1 MESSRT
7 NVTEARK
14 CKSEHAMQ
22 IPRILDAKV
31 EPLFSLPSDLMS
43 PKRCKRKGE
52 ALIKE
57 KEKVQKFRGASHTA
71 KRLREEKF
79 RRFMV
84 GLIVK
89 PELPEM
95 DVDLS
100 DDKDIN
106 RYYYYVCNG
115 VDTIHTVSIED
126 VFVEAI
132 LDLVP
137 GSLRDKFSNFA
148 SDLILEIKKD
158 FTMNMKK
165 AIVEFAL
172 TDPSEE
178 RPSEF
183 NGIREDERR
192 IQHPDLRK
200 HVAQCREI
208 LHADLNLIN
217 PCMRMTLEQW
227 VCDYSQFRLI
237 NLEHIVTHKESWD
250 LTNFHTLI
258 SRQIVANRRILRKA
272 WYIGIQEIFLVNNR
286 KKMVPSP
293 MQRRQFKRFFDCVA
307 KLMESQLLR
316 ACKRSLR
323 DFVNYIAD
331 DKPGGC
337 RFKVSIIVVS
347 RELAFQ
353 PSFDNFK
360 KSLCNILEAICDA
373 VRNFERLETQL
384 YLDWAGPQEF
394 LKPQISQPIV
404 EQLKRQINQLID
416 RERIIP
422 EQKMVELRKYAYL
435 HNDEELGRTE
445 AFLLNERTKLEE
457 YEMRIKLYHDLAG
470 SIPIE
475 IERTV
480 FAGFFEVSHAPFVR
494 TIVENV
500 ERFKGLLIDRL
511 VDRYQNT
518 TKK

>member
-1 MESSRT
+1 MESSRLEET
-7 NVTEARK
+7 KARK
-14 CKSEHAMQ
+14 CESIKDAIL
-22 IPRILDAKV
+22 IPKILDTMV
-31 EPLFSLPSDLMS
+31 EPLFSLPLDLIS

-52 ALIKE
+52 ALIK
-57 KEKVQKFRGASHTA
+57 KTGKMQKFRDAAPHTA

-89 PELPEM
+89 PELSEKEK

-100 DDKDIN
+100 DDMDIN

-137 GSLRDKFSNFA
+137 GSLRDKFPEFA
-148 SDLILEIKKD
+148 SDLILEIKED
-158 FTMNMKK
+158 FTKNMKK

-172 TDPSEE
+172 TDPSELDAVQK
-178 RPSEF
+178 
-183 NGIREDERR
+183 DERC
-192 IQHPDLRK
+192 IQPDSWK
-200 HVAQCREI
+200 HIEHCREI
-208 LHADLNLIN
+208 LFTDLYLIN

-227 VCDYSQFRLI
+227 VRDYSQFRLI
-237 NLEHIVTHKESWD
+237 NLEHVAAHEESWD
-250 LTNFHTLI
+250 LPNFHTLI
-258 SRQIVANRRILRKA
+258 TRQIVANRRILKKD
-272 WYIGIQEIFLVNNR
+272 WYNGIQEIFLVNNR

-293 MQRRQFKRFFDCVA
+293 LRRKQFKRFFDCA
-307 KLMESQLLR
+307 GKLMESQLLR

-323 DFVNYIAD
+323 DFVNYVAD
-331 DKPGGC
+331 GKPVAC
-337 RFKVSIIVVS
+337 RFKVSIAVVS
-347 RELAFQ
+347 KELAFQ
-353 PSFDNFK
+353 PSFDKFK
-360 KSLCNILEAICDA
+360 KSLCDILEAICDA

-384 YLDWAGPQEF
+384 YLDWAGPQQF

-404 EQLKRQINQLID
+404 EQLKGQINQLID

-422 EQKMVELRKYAYL
+422 ERKMAELRKYEHLY
-435 HNDEELGRTE
+435 NDEELDRTE
-445 AFLLNERTKLEE
+445 AFLLNERMKLGE
-457 YEMRIKLYHDLAG
+457 YEKKIKLYHDLAG
-470 SIPIE
+470 RIPIE

-494 TIVENV
+494 AVVENV
-500 ERFKGLLIDRL
+500 ERFEGLLVHRL